1 MVLKVN
7 VACGFHL
14 EALEGVLCL
23 GDGNIVLRHNFSPFG
38 TRAAFTPYFDA
49 CSCLRLI
56 YHSVVINNRRLT
68 IKRSTENLW

>member
-23 GDGNIVLRHNFSPFG
+23 GYGNIVLRHNTSP
-38 TRAAFTPYFDA
+38 
-49 CSCLRLI
+49 S
-56 YHSVVINNRRLT
+56 
-68 IKRSTENLW
+68 